1 MLYISYLYRFIE
13 DLSICHKRS
22 YFCPI
27 KPYDVKI
34 NFFKSAALRQFVY
47 RPRYYTDHE
56 ERRGFSIPKHQFRGH
71 AMRRQWD
78 QLRKQKKEVKKE
90 TSSRLLWLILALL
103 LLATYYLFDFD
114 LSFLFKK

>member
-1 MLYISYLYRFIE
+1 M
-13 DLSICHKRS
+13 
-22 YFCPI
+22 
-27 KPYDVKI
+27 KI

-47 RPRYYTDHE
+47 RPRYYTEQE

>member
-1 MLYISYLYRFIE
+1 M
-13 DLSICHKRS
+13 
-22 YFCPI
+22 
-27 KPYDVKI
+27 KI

-47 RPRYYTDHE
+47 HPRYYTDHE
-56 ERRGFSIPKHQFRGH
+56 ERRGFSIPKYQLRGH

-78 QLRKQKKEVKKE
+78 QLRKQKQEVKKS

>member
-1 MLYISYLYRFIE
+1 
-13 DLSICHKRS
+13 
-22 YFCPI
+22 
-27 KPYDVKI
+27 
-34 NFFKSAALRQFVY
+34 
-47 RPRYYTDHE
+47 
-56 ERRGFSIPKHQFRGH
+56 SIPKHQLRGH

-78 QLRKQKKEVKKE
+78 QLRKQKQEVKKS

>member
-1 MLYISYLYRFIE
+1 M
-13 DLSICHKRS
+13 
-22 YFCPI
+22 
-27 KPYDVKI
+27 KI

-56 ERRGFSIPKHQFRGH
+56 ERRGFSIPKYQLRGH

-78 QLRKQKKEVKKE
+78 QLRKQKQEVKKS